1 MREQRSL
8 RVQVFLALLF
18 VSVGV
23 GVGLAL
29 RPARAEP
36 APVAVTRQDSGVP
49 RQALHTPRE
58 ASLET
63 LTRPLRDPAQ
73 EARIQALEQRVAE
86 LTTRAEAAPSAPSTP
101 PVRPDPEELK
111 QALLQQHQLRL
122 DAHQRQP
129 IHPTWAPEATRAFS
143 TDFSA
148 LTQGQQLTVRSIDCR
163 STSCI
168 ARVEWPSYEEATANY
183 HMLLQHSYALDCM
196 RSLLLP
202 EPEEPERAYEASLI
216 LECQNLGTN
225 SAGR

>member
-1 MREQRSL
+1 MRDQGRL
-8 RVQVFLALLF
+8 RLQVLLALLF

-23 GVGLAL
+23 GAGLAL

-36 APVAVTRQDSGVP
+36 APLAVTRPDSGVT
-49 RQALHTPRE
+49 RQAPGTPRE

-63 LTRPLRDPAQ
+63 PTRLVRDPAQ

-86 LTTRAEAAPSAPSTP
+86 LTSRAEAAPAAPSAPPS
-101 PVRPDPEELK
+101 RPDPEELK
-111 QALLQQHQLRL
+111 QAVLQQHQLRL

-148 LTQGQQLTVRSIDCR
+148 LTQGQQFTVRSIDCR

-168 ARVEWPSYEEATANY
+168 ARVEWPSYAEAAANY
-183 HMLLQHSYALDCM
+183 HLLLQHSYTLDCT

-202 EPEEPERAYEASLI
+202 EPEDPERAYEASLI
-216 LECQNLGTN
+216 LECGNLG
-225 SAGR
+225 G